1 MGTWEMVERG
11 VFETVEARKAENCL
25 LLSHKHKKI
34 TSLKPSLLSNPVLD
48 DRLELIALHSFC
60 SRGLRCCRVRVF
72 PGNYPTPNR
81 DPVDNPTPKK
91 IPPFYTK
98 NPYFR
103 SIISKQ
109 LVVGIIYLSKV
120 AIRSSKNLII

>member
-1 MGTWEMVERG
+1 MLYLVSLDYVIPTAINVALEM
-11 VFETVEARKAENCL
+11 
-25 LLSHKHKKI
+25 LSSS
-34 TSLKPSLLSNPVLD
+34 SLVINIFMILA
-48 DRLELIALHSFC
+48 LIIVAS
-60 SRGLRCCRVRVF
+60 VT
-72 PGNYPTPNR
+72 YNR

-109 LVVGIIYLSKV
+109 LVVRITYLF
-120 AIRSSKNLII
+120 

>member
-1 MGTWEMVERG
+1 MCAKWVTFWRAASKALGVLRPGIWMISNLGLEENAILSLETEETERTLVRTVGPLGIERSCWRTCWETCPFPPV
-11 VFETVEARKAENCL
+11 
-25 LLSHKHKKI
+25 
-34 TSLKPSLLSNPVLD
+34 TS
-48 DRLELIALHSFC
+48 
-60 SRGLRCCRVRVF
+60 
-72 PGNYPTPNR
+72 NR

-109 LVVGIIYLSKV
+109 LLVRIIYLSKV

>member
-1 MGTWEMVERG
+1 MEQTQ
-11 VFETVEARKAENCL
+11 
-25 LLSHKHKKI
+25 
-34 TSLKPSLLSNPVLD
+34 
-48 DRLELIALHSFC
+48 
-60 SRGLRCCRVRVF
+60 SRGGQREADQQI
-72 PGNYPTPNR
+72 NR

-109 LVVGIIYLSKV
+109 LLVGIIYLSKV
-120 AIRSSKNLII
+120 ALEVVKI